1 MRFRRT
7 HLYATEVLRQFAL
20 VATLPVLVTGFFL
33 LWYFNGQLQRSVAN
47 QQQALARTLAEETQ
61 QHVFSAGD
69 KVDLFVSLSLAGA
82 APGDFTARLDQFLGS
97 SSYFEAIYVT
107 DRLGLIDYI
116 GLARDRRE
124 SRELYIGMD
133 VSNNA
138 MYQAKPEDDRTWS
151 DVFLSV
157 VTGRLSIAYLR
168 RIGSRAVIA
177 EIAIDRLPRL
187 SRQLSDNEMLVM
199 ILDQNA
205 DIIGHPDPDLSQ
217 QQVNLS
223 NLPLFDDRNAAGLTS
238 EFFELGGVRY
248 FGTAVQM
255 NNPPWFV
262 VVAQD
267 DAVFSQPL
275 TNAIKIWLPAML
287 ILIAAALWVTRIRA
301 RTLSTR
307 FSDLA
312 HLARNI
318 AAGDYSTASLNS
330 HILEFQQLADNL
342 GTMASAIERR
352 EQSLRLKEQQ
362 LRNTLELTPN
372 VAVQWFDDDGHILFW
387 NSASE
392 ALFGHSSQQA
402 LGKTP
407 AELDYLPDP
416 QFMIDRLLEVTRLD
430 MAVGP
435 WESPFNMPDGTV
447 GMLVSTAF
455 AIPDGERRHILVAMQ
470 VDITRQKQAE
480 ESIRR
485 LNAELEDRVAHRTD
499 ELQQRNS
506 ELHDALRSLGDTME
520 QLVQSEKLASLGS
533 LVAGVAHELN
543 TPIGNALIAASS
555 LRDFATE
562 FGNEVRGGTLR
573 RSTLDAF
580 VEDAMTAAEITERNL
595 QRASELVTG
604 FKQVAVDQSSSQRRE
619 FALSEVIGEILLTL
633 QPVLKR
639 TQIEVVDDVSAE
651 IVMDSFPGPLGQVL
665 SNLITNAVVHG
676 LDSTEGTVS
685 IKAREDDGWVY
696 LSVSDDGR
704 GIPVD
709 VLKNIYDPFFTTRL
723 GQGGSGLGL
732 HIAHQI
738 VTDALGGEMSV
749 RSELSRGT
757 RFDIKLPSRSPMADQ
772 QKMPPGMGSGQQP
785 H

>member
-1 MRFRRT
+1 MVTGRPGS

-33 LWYFNGQLQRSVAN
+33 LWYFNGQLQQSVAN

-69 KVDLFVSLSLAGA
+69 KVDLFVALSLAGA

-116 GLARDRRE
+116 GLGRDHRE
-124 SRELYIGMD
+124 SRDLYVGMD

-138 MYQAKPEDDRTWS
+138 MYDAKPEDDRTWS

-187 SRQLSDNEMLVM
+187 SRQLSDNNMLVM

-223 NLPLFDDRNAAGLTS
+223 NLPLFNRASDEAMSS
-238 EFFELGGVRY
+238 EFFVLDNVRY

-255 NNPPWFV
+255 DNPPWYV

-267 DAVFSQPL
+267 DAVFSRPL
-275 TNAIKIWLPAML
+275 SNAIKIWLPAMMV
-287 ILIAAALWVTRIRA
+287 LIALAFWVTRIRA
-301 RTLSTR
+301 RHLSAR
-307 FSDLA
+307 FADLA
-312 HLARNI
+312 RLARNI
-318 AAGDYSTASLNS
+318 AAGDYSQVSLDS
-330 HILEFQQLADNL
+330 EIVEFQQLVDNL
-342 GTMASAIERR
+342 GTMALSIERR
-352 EQSLRLKEQQ
+352 EQSLKLKEQQ

-372 VAVQWFDDDGHILFW
+372 VAVQWFDDDGHILYW
-387 NSASE
+387 NRASE
-392 ALFGHSSQQA
+392 DLFGYTAHQV

-407 AELDYLPDP
+407 AQLDFLPDP
-416 QFMIDRLLEVTRLD
+416 QSLVDRLLEVTRLD
-430 MAVGP
+430 TAVGP
-435 WESPFNMPDGTV
+435 WESSFNMPDGTV
-447 GMLVSTAF
+447 GTLVATAF
-455 AIPDGERRHILVAMQ
+455 AIPDGERRHILVAME
-470 VDITRQKQAE
+470 VDVTRQKHAE
-480 ESIRR
+480 ESTRR
-485 LNAELEDRVAHRTD
+485 LNAELEDRVAKRTD
-499 ELQQRNS
+499 ELQQRNA
-506 ELHDALRSLGDTME
+506 ELHDALRSLGETMD

-555 LRDFATE
+555 MRDFAIE
-562 FGNEVRGGTLR
+562 FANEFKGGQLR
-573 RSTLDAF
+573 KSSLEAF
-580 VEDAMTAAEITERNL
+580 VEDAITAADITERNL
-595 QRASELVTG
+595 QRASQLVTG

-619 FALSEVIGEILLTL
+619 FALAEVIGEILLTL
-633 QPVLKR
+633 QPLLKR
-639 TQIEVVDDVSAE
+639 TRIEVVDNVPEA
-651 IVMDSFPGPLGQVL
+651 ICMDSYPGPLGQVV
-665 SNLITNAVVHG
+665 SNLITNAVIHG
-676 LDSTEGTVS
+676 LDSDEGTLS
-685 IKAREDDGWVY
+685 IKAQCDEHRVF
-696 LSVSDDGR
+696 LSVEDNGR

-709 VLKNIYDPFFTTRL
+709 VLKNIYDPFYTTRL

-738 VTDALGGEMSV
+738 VTDVLGGDMTV
-749 RSELSRGT
+749 NSELNRGT
-757 RFDIKLPSRSPMADQ
+757 RFDITLPRISPTSAESAEVE
-772 QKMPPGMGSGQQP
+772 PAEGG
-785 H
+785 